1 MFHTFV
7 VFHYKRKNPS
17 FKSFKG
23 WDIAFFL
30 SNGLEVVPLEKAIL
44 ISENRNVILLEIDVK
59 MVEKEFIIRWFRWL
73 IDHNISK

>member
-1 MFHTFV
+1 MSTGLSE
-7 VFHYKRKNPS
+7 KEINPS
-17 FKSFKG
+17 FKVFKG
-23 WDIAFFL
+23 WDIAFFF

-73 IDHNISK
+73 IDHNICK